1 MSQETTNGP
10 VLQTSWDT
18 DALDTGAIHDELNRL
33 WAEIG
38 GPRHGG
44 QAPGEMVA
52 DSHWGGGELMRANT
66 LNLIAVADD
75 EDIARMITSTVSQLS
90 DFLPSRTIVFI
101 TAPSAP
107 RRATWHVEVRLNEGE
122 SKSGGPA
129 IHFETITITV
139 DPRMSGHLASL
150 VSPLLMSELPTF
162 LWWPTGD
169 FVGNSLFTDIVEVV
183 DRLILDSAR
192 LGNDARAVAQMRTLL
207 DDEDDPRLGDFTWIR
222 LQPWRQLIAQF
233 FDPIEVQ
240 DSIDEISQVNIAY
253 AEHREDNGSGFA
265 AALLIVG
272 WLGSRL
278 GWQAIEPLEPRRAG
292 GWTVPMIAKDKE
304 GKARDIQIRLVPDP
318 SPDARFSVRNVE
330 IVAVGEHEGIFRIM
344 RTDKDDLI
352 TSSETANAP
361 YVSRMV
367 YSRRPSTVEM
377 LGDELRQFGS
387 DPVFE
392 DSIRLATRLL
402 P

>member
-1 MSQETTNGP
+1 MSDTTTNAP
-10 VLQTSWDT
+10 ILQTSWET
-18 DALDTGAIHDELNRL
+18 EALDTGAIHDELNRL

-44 QAPGEMVA
+44 EAPGEMVA
-52 DSHWGGGELMRANT
+52 DSRFGGGELMRANT
-66 LNLIAVADD
+66 LNLIAVAPD
-75 EDIARMITSTVSQLS
+75 EDIAQMITSSVSQLS
-90 DFLPSRTIVFI
+90 DFLPSRTIIFI
-101 TAPSAP
+101 TAPNVP
-107 RRATWHVEVRLNEGE
+107 RVNTWHVDVRLMEGE
-122 SKSGGPA
+122 TKGGPPV
-129 IHFETITITV
+129 HFETITISV

-150 VSPLLMSELPTF
+150 VAPLLMSELPTF

-169 FVGNSLFTDIVEVV
+169 FVGSSLFNDIVEIV

-222 LQPWRQLIAQF
+222 LEPWRQLIAQF
-233 FDPIEVQ
+233 FDPVEVQ
-240 DSIDEISQVNIAY
+240 VCLDQISQVNISY
-253 AEHREDNGSGFA
+253 AENRRDRGSGFA

-278 GWQAIEPLEPRRAG
+278 GWQVIEPLEPRRAG
-292 GWTVPMIAKDKE
+292 GWTVPLIARNAD
-304 GKARDIQIRLVPDP
+304 GKARDIQVRLTPDP
-318 SPDARFSVRNVE
+318 SPDAKFSVRSVE
-330 IVAVGEHEGIFRIM
+330 IVAVGEHDGVFRIM

-352 TSSETANAP
+352 TSSETAHAP
-361 YVSRMV
+361 FMSRMV
-367 YSRRPSTVEM
+367 YSRRRSTVEM
-377 LGDELRQFGS
+377 LGSELQNFGS

-392 DSIRLATRLL
+392 DAIRLATRLL

>member
-1 MSQETTNGP
+1 MPNTTTNAP
-10 VLQTSWDT
+10 VLQSSWDT

-44 QAPGEMVA
+44 DAPGERVA
-52 DSHWGGGELMRANT
+52 ESHFGGGELMRANT

-75 EDIARMITSTVSQLS
+75 EGIAGMITSTVSQLS
-90 DFLPSRTIVFI
+90 DFLPSRTIIFN
-101 TAPSAP
+101 TSQDAP
-107 RRATWHVEVRLNEGE
+107 RSATWHVDVRLNEGE
-122 SKSGGPA
+122 TKGGPPV
-129 IHFETITITV
+129 HFETITITV
-139 DPRMSGHLASL
+139 DPKMSGHLASL

-169 FVGNSLFTDIVEVV
+169 FVGNALFNDIVAIV

-207 DDEDDPRLGDFTWIR
+207 DDENDPRLGDFTWIR
-222 LQPWRQLIAQF
+222 LEPWRQLIAQF
-233 FDPIEVQ
+233 FDPSEVQ
-240 DSIDEISQVNIAY
+240 PCLDHISQINIAY
-253 AEHREDNGSGFA
+253 AERRQESGSGFA

-272 WLGSRL
+272 WLASRL
-278 GWQAIEPLEPRRAG
+278 GWQVIEPLEPRKAG
-292 GWTVPMIAKDKE
+292 GWTVPMIARGAD
-304 GKARDIQIRLVPDP
+304 GKARDIQIRLMPDP
-318 SPDARFSVRNVE
+318 SPDAKFSVRSVE
-330 IVAVGEHEGIFRIM
+330 LVAIGEHDGVFRIM

-352 TSSETANAP
+352 TSSETSVAP
-361 YVSRMV
+361 YMSRMV
-367 YSRRPSTVEM
+367 YSRRRSTEEM
-377 LGDELRQFGS
+377 LGDELQNFGA